1 MKYTYSPKGVCSRE
15 IILDIDEGGIINDVK
30 FVGGCHGNL
39 QGISALVKGILYTSL
54 QHLIYENSISLKIL
68 FSPSDKISIRGSSV
82 LSNEKYFL
90 ASSITLSLASCEVY
104 G

>member
-39 QGISALVKGILYTSL
+39 QGISALVKGQDAKEVIEKLKNIDCRGRGTSCPAQLAMALKEIL
-54 QHLIYENSISLKIL
+54 
-68 FSPSDKISIRGSSV
+68 G
-82 LSNEKYFL
+82 
-90 ASSITLSLASCEVY
+90 
-104 G
+104 

>member
-39 QGISALVKGILYTSL
+39 QGISALVKGQDAKEVIENLKNIDCRGRGTSCPAQLAMALKEIL
-54 QHLIYENSISLKIL
+54 
-68 FSPSDKISIRGSSV
+68 G
-82 LSNEKYFL
+82 
-90 ASSITLSLASCEVY
+90 
-104 G
+104 